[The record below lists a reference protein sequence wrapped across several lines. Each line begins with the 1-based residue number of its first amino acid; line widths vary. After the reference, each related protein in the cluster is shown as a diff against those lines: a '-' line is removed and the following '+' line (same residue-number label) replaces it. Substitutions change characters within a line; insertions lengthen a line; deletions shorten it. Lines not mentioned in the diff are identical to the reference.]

1 MGVSKL
7 ANARLEMEYKK
18 LGFQLK
24 ELDITGRTIE
34 AIVSTS
40 DLDGG
45 NDIIMP
51 GAFAETLRDDSKR
64 VKMLW
69 QHMSHKPIGKPLEM
83 RETSQGL
90 YVKGLVSR
98 IQLGEDYLTLASE
111 GIVDEFSI
119 GYSVKDFEIEGEIR
133 KIKSLK
139 LWEFSPVTWGMNEN
153 TVLLGIKSMAH
164 AQPKQIE
171 EALRDVGFSIKEAK
185 AIMSGGI
192 KSLRD
197 VGVSNESTDF
207 SAIMAELKTI
217 NQIIKGE

>member
-1 MGVSKL
+1 
-7 ANARLEMEYKK
+7 MEYKK

-45 NDIIMP
+45 NDIIMQ

-69 QHMSHKPIGKPLEM
+69 QHMSHKPIGKPIEM

-90 YVKGLVSR
+90 YVKGLVSK

-119 GYSVKDFEIEGEIR
+119 GYSVKDFEMEGDIR

-153 TVLLGIKSMAH
+153 TVLLGIKSMAD
-164 AQPKQIE
+164 ARPREIE

-197 VGVSNESTDF
+197 VGITENSNDF
-207 SAIMAELKTI
+207 SAVMAELKTF

>member
-1 MGVSKL
+1 
-7 ANARLEMEYKK
+7 MEYKK

-51 GAFAETLRDDSKR
+51 GAFAETLRDDAKR

-90 YVKGLVSR
+90 YVKGLVSK

-119 GYSVKDFEIEGEIR
+119 GYSVKDFEMDNDVR

>member
-1 MGVSKL
+1 
-7 ANARLEMEYKK
+7 MEYKK
-18 LGFQLK
+18 LGFELK
-24 ELDITGRTIE
+24 ELDVTGRTIE
-34 AIVSTS
+34 AIVSTN
-40 DLDGG
+40 DLDSGD
-45 NDIIMP
+45 DIIMP
-51 GAFAETLRDDSKR
+51 GAFAETLRDDAKR

-69 QHMSHKPIGKPLEM
+69 QHMSNKPIGKPLEM

-90 YVKGLVSR
+90 YVKGFVSK

-119 GYSVKDFEIEGEIR
+119 GYSVKDFEMEGDIR
-133 KIKSLK
+133 KIRSLK

-153 TVLLGIKSMAH
+153 TVLLGIKSMAD
-164 AQPKQIE
+164 AKPKQIE

-197 VGVSNESTDF
+197 VGVSNESPDF
-207 SAIMAELKTI
+207 SAMMAELKTI

>member
-1 MGVSKL
+1 
-7 ANARLEMEYKK
+7 MEYKK

-24 ELDITGRTIE
+24 ELDVTGRTIE

-90 YVKGLVSR
+90 YVKGLVSK

-119 GYSVKDFEIEGEIR
+119 GYSVKDFEMEGDIR

-153 TVLLGIKSMAH
+153 TVLLGIKSMAQ

-197 VGVSNESTDF
+197 VGITENSNDF
-207 SAIMAELKTI
+207 SAVMAELKTF

>member
-1 MGVSKL
+1 
-7 ANARLEMEYKK
+7 MEYKK

-45 NDIIMP
+45 NDIIMQ

-69 QHMSHKPIGKPLEM
+69 QHMSHKPIGKPIEM

-90 YVKGLVSR
+90 YVKGLVSK

-119 GYSVKDFEIEGEIR
+119 GYSVKDFEMEGDIR

-153 TVLLGIKSMAH
+153 TVLLGIKSMAQ

-197 VGVSNESTDF
+197 VGITENSNDF
-207 SAIMAELKTI
+207 SAVMAELKTF

>member
-1 MGVSKL
+1 
-7 ANARLEMEYKK
+7 MEHKR

-24 ELDITGRTIE
+24 DIDITGRTVE

-51 GAFAETLRDDSKR
+51 GAFAGTLKNDIAR

-69 QHMSHKPIGKPLEM
+69 QHQQHKPIGKPLEI
-83 RETSQGL
+83 RETSAGL
-90 YVKGLVSR
+90 YVKSYVSK
-98 IQLGEDYLTLASE
+98 IQQGEDYLTLASE
-111 GIVDEFSI
+111 GIVSEFSI
-119 GYSVKDFEIEGEIR
+119 GYSVKDFEMEGDIR
-133 KIKSLK
+133 KIKTLK

-153 TVLLGIKSMAH
+153 TVLLGIKSMSEAR
-164 AQPKQIE
+164 PKEIE
-171 EALRDVGFSIKEAK
+171 LALRDVGFSIREAK

-197 VGVSNESTDF
+197 VGVTQDSGALNELSL
-207 SAIMAELKTI
+207 ALKELKT
-217 NQIIKGE
+217 NLSKGE

>member
-1 MGVSKL
+1 
-7 ANARLEMEYKK
+7 MEYKRF
-18 LGFQLK
+18 GFQLK
-24 ELDITGRTIE
+24 ELDVTGRTIE
-34 AIVSTS
+34 AIVSTG
-40 DLDGG
+40 DLDSG
-45 NDIIMP
+45 NDIIMQ
-51 GAFAETLRDDSKR
+51 GAFTETLRADAKR

-83 RETSQGL
+83 REIQQGQL
-90 YVKGLVSR
+90 YVKAYVSQ
-98 IQLGEDYLTLASE
+98 IQQGQDYLTLASE

-119 GYSVKDFEIEGEIR
+119 GYTVKEYEMDGDIR

-153 TVLLGIKSMAH
+153 TVLLDIKSMAE
-164 AQPKQIE
+164 ARPKDIE

-197 VGVSNESTDF
+197 VGVTEKNVDF
-207 SAIMAELKTI
+207 SAMMAELKTF
-217 NQIIKGE
+217 NQKIKGE

>member
-1 MGVSKL
+1 
-7 ANARLEMEYKK
+7 MEYKK
-18 LGFQLK
+18 LGFELK

-40 DLDGG
+40 DLDSGD
-45 NDIIMP
+45 DIILP
-51 GAFAETLRDDSKR
+51 GAFAETLREDSKR

-90 YVKGLVSR
+90 YVKGLVSK

-119 GYSVKDFEIEGEIR
+119 GYSVKDFEMEGSIR

-153 TVLLGIKSMAH
+153 TVLLGIKSMAE
-164 AQPKQIE
+164 ARPKQIE

-197 VGVSNESTDF
+197 VGISNESNDF
-207 SAIMAELKTI
+207 SAAMAELKNI

>member
-1 MGVSKL
+1 
-7 ANARLEMEYKK
+7 MEYKK

-45 NDIIMP
+45 NDIIMQ

-69 QHMSHKPIGKPLEM
+69 QHMSHKPIGKPIEM

-90 YVKGLVSR
+90 YVKGLVSK

-119 GYSVKDFEIEGEIR
+119 GYSVKDFEMEGDIR

-153 TVLLGIKSMAH
+153 TVLLGIKSMAD
-164 AQPKQIE
+164 ARPREIE

-197 VGVSNESTDF
+197 VGITENSNDF
-207 SAIMAELKTI
+207 SAVIAELKTF